1 MDGNLKLILGM
12 VRLVILF
19 SFASNTNVR
28 SGRSFCDSPSLLS
41 GMSQPQIT
49 ADLQSRRYISQR
61 RPTTLVSA
69 KDPTIPRS
77 GRQGFQE
84 EFRRWSG
91 IVSSLC
97 ASQLI
102 GSCALI
108 HRHRPELLDWDK
120 LDKSDKRTNTELAFR
135 VAEQSLGIP
144 VSLTFVIMD

>member
-1 MDGNLKLILGM
+1 M

-28 SGRSFCDSPSLLS
+28 SGRSFCDSPSLPS
-41 GMSQPQIT
+41 GMSQLRIT
-49 ADLQSRRYISQR
+49 ADLQSGRYISQR
-61 RPTTLVSA
+61 RATALVSA

-84 EFRRWSG
+84 EFRRWSRF
-91 IVSSLC
+91 VSPLHVLKLT
-97 ASQLI
+97 A
-102 GSCALI
+102 SCALI

-144 VSLTFVIMD
+144 VCLTLRDHGLS